1 LPGGWTATFLPRGFT
16 VTGSE
21 QTVVLHDSL
30 SNTDFSPSLQ
40 YLGCT
45 GETGGGRAVCQ
56 QLGNLGLTEMPQG
69 LLLLMQPGEELCV
82 GRKHPD

>member
-1 LPGGWTATFLPRGFT
+1 MHW
-16 VTGSE
+16 
-21 QTVVLHDSL
+21 
-30 SNTDFSPSLQ
+30 
-40 YLGCT
+40 
-45 GETGGGRAVCQ
+45 ETGGGRAVCQ